1 MIKPPLLNFIV
12 LIIAL
17 TLACNLGTGQVV
29 ETATTAPHDLA
40 TLPAEASA
48 QPVPTEALQAPTS
61 TNIAASPVLPTLAPP
76 HIEGAAPRLFFTDL
90 ESGPNTG
97 GEGGLGVFIS
107 IYGEGFGSERGASTV
122 TIGGQEVARYVL
134 WEADNAPRKLDMIV
148 VQPGPDVKSGDIVV
162 TINRDASHPLPFSVR
177 PGRIYFVSRTG
188 DDSSDG
194 SFEHPWRT
202 IAFAKNSL
210 APGDTAYVLDGVTQS
225 SEDNYGA
232 ALSLE
237 SSGEEDA
244 PKALIAYPG
253 AAATIGSTE
262 LEFGIRVPNI
272 GIAASDWVIAKFVL
286 RGYVQ
291 AVDVGG
297 EGSSRWRVVGND
309 ISCPVGDGQTGCF
322 TAALASHIH
331 FLGNEVH
338 GIGKGGTQ
346 PSKQYHAVYF
356 TTDTNHVEVGWNH
369 IHDNLTCR
377 ALQFH
382 SSPLNETTGYNQFD
396 LIVHDNLIH
405 GDVCDG
411 INFAT
416 VDPTKGPVRAF
427 NNIIFDVGGGP
438 SPPDGDANYT
448 CIFVAGGTNTGAD
461 GTGSVEIFNNTLYDC
476 GRAEGVPPDNVDH
489 GAFGRGPGSPGLMM
503 ALTNNIVFL
512 TADEEYISQSSDTSL
527 ITGSSNLWFSGHNL
541 PSFLAGSLEADPLF
555 MDLAATD
562 FRLQPGSPAIDA
574 GVDMGIGFDFE
585 YRFRPQGGAYDVG
598 AYEFAS
604 TP

>member
-1 MIKPPLLNFIV
+1 
-12 LIIAL
+12 
-17 TLACNLGTGQVV
+17 
-29 ETATTAPHDLA
+29 
-40 TLPAEASA
+40 
-48 QPVPTEALQAPTS
+48 
-61 TNIAASPVLPTLAPP
+61 
-76 HIEGAAPRLFFTDL
+76 
-90 ESGPNTG
+90 
-97 GEGGLGVFIS
+97 
-107 IYGEGFGSERGASTV
+107 
-122 TIGGQEVARYVL
+122 
-134 WEADNAPRKLDMIV
+134 
-148 VQPGPDVKSGDIVV
+148 
-162 TINRDASHPLPFSVR
+162 
-177 PGRIYFVSRTG
+177 
-188 DDSSDG
+188 
-194 SFEHPWRT
+194 
-202 IAFAKNSL
+202 
-210 APGDTAYVLDGVTQS
+210 
-225 SEDNYGA
+225 
-232 ALSLE
+232 
-237 SSGEEDA
+237 
-244 PKALIAYPG
+244 
-253 AAATIGSTE
+253 
-262 LEFGIRVPNI
+262 
-272 GIAASDWVIAKFVL
+272 
-286 RGYVQ
+286 
-291 AVDVGG
+291 VGG
-297 EGSSRWRVVGND
+297 
-309 ISCPVGDGQTGCF
+309 GQTGCVA
-322 TAALASHIH
+322 AALASHIH

-338 GIGKGGTQ
+338 GISKGGTQ

-411 INFAT
+411 IDFAT

-427 NNIIFDVGGGP
+427 NNIIFDVGRGP

-461 GTGSVEIFNNTLYDC
+461 GAGSVEIFNNTLYDC

-527 ITGSSNLWFSGHNL
+527 ITGSSNLWFGGHNL

-555 MDLAATD
+555 MDVAATD

-604 TP
+604 AP